1 MFDCPVWCN
10 LTHILSYNR
19 SSRQKAHDSRGNLS
33 AEACR
38 HSSTIQY
45 YSTQYSVLQYYST
58 TVLQYYS
65 TTVLLYST
73 TVLQYYST
81 TVLHTTQYSVLQYS
95 RAAVQCSVLQ
105 SNVLGAQCCIVR
117 SCGVTVLICV
127 FTVSLKCKD
136 DIQNPKY
143 ACTIVQLL
151 K

>member
-81 TVLHTTQYSVLQYS
+81 TVQQSCSSVFSATIQCTGCPVLYSAL
-95 RAAVQCSVLQ
+95 LW
-105 SNVLGAQCCIVR
+105 SNCTHLCVYCIVEMQR
-117 SCGVTVLICV
+117 RYSKSKICMHNS
-127 FTVSLKCKD
+127 T
-136 DIQNPKY
+136 
-143 ACTIVQLL
+143 
-151 K
+151 